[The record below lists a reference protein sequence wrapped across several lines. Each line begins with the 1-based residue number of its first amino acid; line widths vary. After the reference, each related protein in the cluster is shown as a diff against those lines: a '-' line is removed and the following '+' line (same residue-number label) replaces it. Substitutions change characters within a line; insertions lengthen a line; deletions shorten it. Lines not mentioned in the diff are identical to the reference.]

1 MSREGESADQLS
13 CQQIFCKFCAR
24 DRCVRLPWLATVMSS
39 RKSWFED
46 NGLKLAPS
54 PIFFFFS
61 FLLFFFFED
70 NGQLCTGYW
79 KRADDSTHDAEL
91 RMWNDIRGSL
101 SKPRRNGNENVT
113 EQKQSNGYTRA
124 LCTFRSRPLQTT
136 TWNDQVMP
144 ILEYLSHGWVAPPTP
159 THHSKRTQILGL
171 GTTVATSHNLG
182 TTPDKWA
189 FSPMSRNMNNFSF
202 FSYKQKPT
210 PIDCGLL
217 SSDPKYLQYFIR
229 QPAHILF
236 IVRGFN
242 FFSFLSFFPFCLWFI
257 YWFRTCLVSSKSDG
271 CKKWWLILSSVGRTN
286 TAGLC
291 HGL

>member
-1 MSREGESADQLS
+1 
-13 CQQIFCKFCAR
+13 
-24 DRCVRLPWLATVMSS
+24 
-39 RKSWFED
+39 
-46 NGLKLAPS
+46 
-54 PIFFFFS
+54 
-61 FLLFFFFED
+61 
-70 NGQLCTGYW
+70 
-79 KRADDSTHDAEL
+79 
-91 RMWNDIRGSL
+91 MWNDIRGSL

-202 FSYKQKPT
+202 FSYKPT

-242 FFSFLSFFPFCLWFI
+242 VFSFLSFFPFCLWFI

-286 TAGLC
+286 TSGLLWIVKLLSHWQVEFVFLLKIHRRQMFEIKLRKGNVKHEHKAC
-291 HGL
+291 VTRQDWQRNQAHLRQCLLSILNCRYFR